1 MKLQKFEADTMPQAL
16 ARVKAALGADA
27 VIMDTRSLR
36 KPGAFGLGAR
46 ECVQVWAA
54 QSLGAAGSAPRA
66 VPRSDNG
73 NGAAAAMPHV
83 DTGLLTALHARLGDL
98 EAKLDLLSMAM
109 AYGTGAWAR
118 KTASMAD
125 LSGRERAAALTAL
138 ARRIPISGEIALG
151 SARIVALVG
160 PTGTGKTMTAA
171 KLAGRMSLTQGA
183 RVGIICADGYKVGGM
198 AEMSAYCDLLG
209 LPMTAARDAAQMR
222 AALDAHADRDLVL
235 IDTAGASQR
244 NEQHLAELRTLLEA
258 AGVDETHLVLSAA
271 ASHAACA
278 DAVER
283 FAAAGATHL
292 LFTKLDESPE
302 PAEAFAA
309 AIAAGR
315 PVSYLADGQAV
326 PDDIRPADEEHMVA
340 LMTADGDAPRP
351 HAAGRRADGGK
362 LK

>member
-1 MKLQKFEADTMPQAL
+1 MPQAL
-16 ARVKAALGADA
+16 SKVKAALGADA
-27 VIMDTRSLR
+27 VIMDTRSVH

-46 ECVQVWAA
+46 DCVQVWAA
-54 QSLGAAGSAPRA
+54 QSLGAAAGSAPRA
-66 VPRSDNG
+66 MPRLDDGNG
-73 NGAAAAMPHV
+73 GAAALPHV

-98 EAKLDLLSMAM
+98 EAKLDLLSMAT
-109 AYGTGAWAR
+109 AYGSGAWPR
-118 KTASMAD
+118 KSAGMAD
-125 LSGRERAAALTAL
+125 LSGHERAAALAAL

-171 KLAGRMSLTQGA
+171 KLAGRMSLTHGA
-183 RVGIICADGYKVGGM
+183 RIGIICADGYKVGAI

-209 LPMTAARDAAQMR
+209 LPMTSARDAQELR
-222 AALDAHADRDLVL
+222 EALQGHQDRDLVL

-244 NEQHLAELRTLLEA
+244 NQQHLAELRTLLEA

-278 DAVER
+278 EAVER

-309 AIAAGR
+309 AIGAGR

-326 PDDIRPADEEHMVA
+326 PHDIRPADEEHMVA
-340 LMTADGDAPRP
+340 LMTADGDA
-351 HAAGRRADGGK
+351 AGAMGAGGRRGDGGK
-362 LK
+362 VK